1 MKITGLLAAASLVL
15 AIPAAANAS
24 ILFDFDSVA
33 TGTYGT
39 VTQTVSGLTAS
50 ITSASGSIKVEPAGP
65 IPGISGQVL
74 INYFTGSGKFTADFS
89 SAVNDVSIT
98 GGDYG
103 ADTDHIFLA
112 AFSGLGG
119 TGTFLGSITSAGC
132 CAGSSPGSAT
142 VSLIASGIKS
152 VQFYTG
158 AGDPFPGSVYFDNLK
173 VGALAGGGV
182 PEPASWAMM
191 LLGFGGIGALIRN
204 RRRAVSLAA

>member
-1 MKITGLLAAASLVL
+1 MKIIGLLAAASLAL

-24 ILFDFDSVA
+24 ILFDFDTIA

-50 ITSASGSIKVEPAGP
+50 ITSASGSIKVEPQSG

-74 INYFTGSGKFTADFS
+74 INYFTGSGLFTADFS

-98 GGDYG
+98 GGDFG

-112 AFSGLGG
+112 AYSGLGG

-132 CAGSSPGSAT
+132 CSGSPGSAT

-158 AGDPFPGSVYFDNLK
+158 AGDPFPGSAYFDNLK
-173 VGALAGGGV
+173 VGSLSGGGV

-204 RRRAVSLAA
+204 RRRAVALAA